1 MGEVKKI
8 KKRKICVLSG
18 KRGGFG
24 ALIPTMQLI
33 ESDPDLEFSLVVTD
47 QHLYHHFGYT
57 VKEVEKWFKVMY
69 KVDME
74 QNNGT
79 PRGRSK
85 AIGVCLTKIT
95 DILSEIS
102 PDIVVILGDR
112 GEVLA
117 TAIAAINLG
126 IPIAHIQGG
135 DISGSID
142 EMVRH
147 AVTKL
152 SHIHLVSTEHSAQ
165 RVIGLG
171 EEPWRV
177 HIVGDPHI
185 DMILQGKCASI
196 EEIHKKFNINV
207 NDEAIVVLQHSVSTE
222 PDLAYDQ
229 MKNTMEAVTS
239 FNKRTIVVYPCSDQ
253 GYEGI
258 VKAIYEFE
266 SYPNVS
272 IYKNIE
278 APLFWGLLSI
288 SKTLV
293 GNSSAGLIETPYFRI
308 PAVNIGKRQTGRQHA
323 ENVIHVD
330 HDLKAIKDAIE
341 KALYDKSFSNV
352 VRKCSR
358 PYGDSPACGK
368 IVRILKEVELNE
380 RLMEKRMTY

>member
-1 MGEVKKI
+1 M

-33 ESDPDLEFSLVVTD
+33 NSDPDLEFSLVVTD
-47 QHLYHHFGYT
+47 QHLYHNFGYT
-57 VKEVEKWFKVMY
+57 VNEVEKWFKVMY

-79 PRGRSK
+79 PQGRAK

-95 DILSEIS
+95 DVLNEIS
-102 PDIVVILGDR
+102 PDIVMILGDR

-152 SHIHLVSTEHSAQ
+152 SHIHLVSTKQSAQ
-165 RVIGLG
+165 RVLGLG

-177 HIVGDPHI
+177 HVVGDPHI
-185 DMILQGKCASI
+185 DLILQGKYESRENI
-196 EEIHKKFNINV
+196 YNKFTINE
-207 NDEAIVVLQHSVSTE
+207 NDEVIVVLQHSVSTE
-222 PDLAYDQ
+222 PELAYDQ
-229 MKNTMEAVTS
+229 MKNTMMAVTS

-258 VKAIYEFE
+258 LKAIHEFE
-266 SYPNVS
+266 SYPNIS
-272 IYKNIE
+272 IHKNIE
-278 APLFWGLLSI
+278 APVFWGLLSV
-288 SKTLV
+288 SKVLV

-308 PAVNIGKRQTGRQHA
+308 PTVNIGKRQTGRQHA
-323 ENVIHVD
+323 ENVIHARND
-330 HDLKAIKDAIE
+330 ITSIREAIE
-341 KALYDKSFSNV
+341 KAFYDDTFDRI
-352 VRKCSR
+352 VRNCSR
-358 PYGDSPACGK
+358 PFGDGPACEK
-368 IVRILKEVELNE
+368 IVKILKEVEMDN
-380 RLMEKRMTY
+380 RLMEKKMTY

>member
-8 KKRKICVLSG
+8 KKRKLCVLSG

-79 PRGRSK
+79 PRGRAK

-135 DISGSID
+135 DISGSI
-142 EMVRH
+142 
-147 AVTKL
+147 
-152 SHIHLVSTEHSAQ
+152 
-165 RVIGLG
+165 
-171 EEPWRV
+171 
-177 HIVGDPHI
+177 
-185 DMILQGKCASI
+185 
-196 EEIHKKFNINV
+196 EEIHKNFNINA

-222 PDLAYDQ
+222 PGLAYNQ
-229 MKNTMEAVTS
+229 MKITMEAVTS

-308 PAVNIGKRQTGRQHA
+308 PAVNIGKSQTGRQHA

-368 IVRILKEVELNE
+368 IVRVLKKVELNE